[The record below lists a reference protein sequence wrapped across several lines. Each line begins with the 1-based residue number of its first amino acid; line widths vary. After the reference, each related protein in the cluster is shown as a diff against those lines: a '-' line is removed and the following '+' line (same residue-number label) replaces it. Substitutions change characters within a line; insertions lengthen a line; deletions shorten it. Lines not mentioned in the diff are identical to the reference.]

1 MSCCEGEIISK
12 KGGDLASSVTNK
24 AIADAN
30 RCAVAAAIIR
40 VRNNPA
46 CAGCL
51 PRKPGFGTATSESS
65 RLQNQVDNCE
75 IITSQDAS
83 EIVNQGLRGVPQS
96 VRIAVL
102 QQETINNYAPKNDPL
117 RRFTIYNNRRPTP
130 GRCGPPPPE
139 ILNSTQPKGSEIS
152 RCYAQLPFYLRPTFS

>member
-40 VRNNPA
+40 VRKNPA

-51 PRKPGFGTATSESS
+51 PPKPGFGQAVSESS
-65 RLQNQVDNCE
+65 RLQKQVDSCE
-75 IITSQDAS
+75 TLTSQDAQF
-83 EIVNQGLRGVPQS
+83 IVNQGLRGVPQS
-96 VRIAVL
+96 VRIALL
-102 QQETINNYAPKNDPL
+102 QNETIQNFAPANDPL
-117 RRFTIYNNRRPTP
+117 RRFTIYANRPVATP
-130 GRCGPPPPE
+130 CGPPPAE
-139 ILNSTQPKGSEIS
+139 ILNSTQPKSS
-152 RCYAQLPFYLRPTFS
+152 QLSCVYAQIPFYMRPTLS

>member
-1 MSCCEGEIISK
+1 MSCCDGEIISK

-24 AIADAN
+24 AVADAN

-51 PRKPGFGTATSESS
+51 PRKPGFGTATSESL
-65 RLQNQVDNCE
+65 RLQKQVDTCE
-75 IITSQDAS
+75 ILTSQNVSD
-83 EIVNQGLRGVPQS
+83 IVNQGLRGVPQS

-102 QQETINNYAPKNDPL
+102 QQETIDNYAPKNDPL
-117 RRFTIYNNRRPTP
+117 RRFTIYNNRANPTP
-130 GRCGPPPPE
+130 CGPPPAE
-139 ILNSTQPKGSEIS
+139 ILNSTQPKVSEIS
-152 RCYAQLPFYLRPTFS
+152 RCYAQLPFYMRPAFS